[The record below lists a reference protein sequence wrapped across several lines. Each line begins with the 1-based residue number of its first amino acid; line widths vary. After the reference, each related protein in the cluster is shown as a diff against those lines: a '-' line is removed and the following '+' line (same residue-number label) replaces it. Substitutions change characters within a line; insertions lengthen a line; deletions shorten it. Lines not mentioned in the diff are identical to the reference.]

1 MDLVSIKTFLE
12 LAVVG
17 NFSRVAER
25 MHITQSTVSARI
37 KVLEDRLSCSLFERT
52 PSGVKLTPA
61 GQRFHRYAVGI
72 QQLWQEGRQEV
83 ALPPGYDGSV
93 GIGIHMTLWQ
103 RFLPGWINWMRERYP
118 FFGLH
123 VETDYSERLTEYV
136 AQGLLDVA
144 VTHMPTVLPGLHA
157 EKFIDDSLVMVS
169 NKMVTLEDCKN
180 KDYLYVDWS
189 YGYREEHLDKLP
201 HLHSAPI
208 NIGFGEVALRYLLNN
223 NGFAYLPL
231 ADIKNYIEESRLYLV
246 EGAPALSRPAY
257 LVYPDRPIDKQRLD
271 VAILGLKAMIDADH
285 LCSRP

>member
-1 MDLVSIKTFLE
+1 MDIVSIKTFLE
-12 LAVVG
+12 LAVIG

-25 MHITQSTVSARI
+25 LHITQSTVSARI

-93 GIGIHMTLWQ
+93 GIGVHMTLWQ
-103 RFLPGWINWMRERYP
+103 RFLPGWISWMRERYP
-118 FFGLH
+118 FLGLN

-157 EKFIDDSLVMVS
+157 ERFMDDSLVMVS
-169 NKMVTLEDCKN
+169 SKPATLSECRNKN
-180 KDYLYVDWS
+180 YIYIDWS

-201 HLHSAPI
+201 QLHSAPL

-223 NGFAYLPL
+223 DGFAYLPQE
-231 ADIKNYIEESRLYLV
+231 DVKKYVDEGRFHVV
-246 EGAPALSRPAY
+246 EDSPILSRPAY
-257 LVYPDRPIDKQRLD
+257 LVYPDAPADRDRLD
-271 VAILGLKAMIDADH
+271 IAILGLKAMINNN
-285 LCSRP
+285 